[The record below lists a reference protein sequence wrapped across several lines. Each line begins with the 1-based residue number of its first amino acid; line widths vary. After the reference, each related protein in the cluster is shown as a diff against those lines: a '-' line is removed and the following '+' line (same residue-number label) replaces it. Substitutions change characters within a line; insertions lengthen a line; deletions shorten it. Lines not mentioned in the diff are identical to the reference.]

1 MISPRISKRRE
12 VGSVSSDLP
21 PSMIRN
27 TALLRHSF
35 PTSPN
40 PSLRRKVR
48 GTFVHSFLV
57 NFNKKAQSLREA
69 YHIMKTKCFRKQSFY
84 VQPLQPLR
92 NGLNLPQR
100 WHLDLDLLSY
110 LVARCG
116 LYYFSPIRLYHIPS
130 YPTCSCSTPN
140 ALNSCVLKW
149 NDSIASLIVTKSANR
164 LWHFL

>member
-1 MISPRISKRRE
+1 MTKRMDDSTNHQKAPQELESKLHRLHKALAIRRFA
-12 VGSVSSDLP
+12 
-21 PSMIRN
+21 RN
-27 TALLRHSF
+27 AASY
-35 PTSPN
+35 
-40 PSLRRKVR
+40 
-48 GTFVHSFLV
+48 GLV
-57 NFNKKAQSLREA
+57 
-69 YHIMKTKCFRKQSFY
+69 YIYIYIMKTKCFRKQSFY